1 VKACRY
7 DPQLFW
13 ARDLA
18 RLMQL
23 SFVGYLVGSLV
34 INHAFF
40 EYFYVQVGLVAILH
54 MLVVKKITVPNRN
67 LDGIVAQNNPSGKA
81 A

>member
-1 VKACRY
+1 M
-7 DPQLFW
+7 FW

-23 SFVGYLVGSLV
+23 SFVGYLVGGLV

-40 EYFYVQVGLVAILH
+40 EYFYVQISIVAALH
-54 MLVVKKITVPNRN
+54 IIVSKTVTVPSPELSGIIARN
-67 LDGIVAQNNPSGKA
+67 TNSRKTA
-81 A
+81 

>member
-1 VKACRY
+1 
-7 DPQLFW
+7 
-13 ARDLA
+13 
-18 RLMQL
+18 MQL

-40 EYFYVQVGLVAILH
+40 EYFYVQVGIVAVLH
-54 MLVVKKITVPNRN
+54 ILVVKKMAAPSENS
-67 LDGIVAQNNPSGKA
+67 DGIVTQNNNCGKA